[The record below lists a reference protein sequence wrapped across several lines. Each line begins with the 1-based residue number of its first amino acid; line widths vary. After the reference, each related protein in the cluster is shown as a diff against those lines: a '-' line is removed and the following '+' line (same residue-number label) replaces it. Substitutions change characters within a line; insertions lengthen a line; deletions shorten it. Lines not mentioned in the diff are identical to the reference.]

1 MLQPVITIQ
10 SFQGPMDLLLHLI
23 KEKNIDILD
32 LNLNDVTNQ
41 YVHFINEE
49 LIKNIDLVSEY
60 LPIAAYLLEL
70 QSKQLLPKQELVVDS
85 AYENEVNRQKLIAR
99 LLEYKKFKEISNYFK
114 EQALYRTQL
123 LTKTPSDLKT
133 YLVDEITPILVKN
146 NINKLTQ
153 AMLNLFNRLQNEN
166 KLPVNLALN
175 LISAEDRAKE
185 IKQLLKKN
193 TKQHFTLEQ
202 LFFTKALTLHYFIIT
217 FIAIL
222 DLANHQ
228 ILHII
233 QTNTFTEIT
242 VIYRGEKN
250 E

>member
-1 MLQPVITIQ
+1 M
-10 SFQGPMDLLLHLI
+10 
-23 KEKNIDILD
+23 
-32 LNLNDVTNQ
+32 
-41 YVHFINEE
+41 
-49 LIKNIDLVSEY
+49 
-60 LPIAAYLLEL
+60 
-70 QSKQLLPKQELVVDS
+70 VDS

-175 LISAEDRAKE
+175 LISAEDRR
-185 IKQLLKKN
+185 
-193 TKQHFTLEQ
+193 
-202 LFFTKALTLHYFIIT
+202 LFNNLCIFVLQSY
-217 FIAIL
+217 
-222 DLANHQ
+222 
-228 ILHII
+228 
-233 QTNTFTEIT
+233 
-242 VIYRGEKN
+242 
-250 E
+250 